1 MKVKLDEIMPARLVA
16 LLEALCHE
24 VDTVPAEKLT
34 GKPDPDVWAAV
45 RGAGRFFIT
54 QDLDFSD
61 VRQFAPGSHP
71 GILVVR
77 LRAPGANALIERV
90 TWAANEH
97 PLDAL
102 AGCFAVLSDRKLRV
116 KRPSPVG

>member
-1 MKVKLDEIMPARLVA
+1 MKVKLDENLPTRLVET
-16 LLEALCHE
+16 LERLGHE

-34 GKPDPDVWAAV
+34 GKPDRDVWAAV
-45 RGAGRFFIT
+45 RAAGRFFIT
-54 QDLDFSD
+54 QGLDFSD

-77 LRAPGANALIERV
+77 LREPGANALVDRV
-90 TWAANEH
+90 TSALKEH
-97 PLDAL
+97 PLGSL

-116 KRPSPVG
+116 RRP